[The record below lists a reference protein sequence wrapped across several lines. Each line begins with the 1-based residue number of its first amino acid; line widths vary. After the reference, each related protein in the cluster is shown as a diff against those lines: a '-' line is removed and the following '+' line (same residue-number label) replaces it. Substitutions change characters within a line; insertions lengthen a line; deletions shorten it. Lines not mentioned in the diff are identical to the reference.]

1 MVNAFLKGDPYRGMI
16 HFNRFFL
23 NTLLGMGGLIDV
35 AGMANPKLAREE
47 PNRFGST
54 LGHYDVG
61 YGPYVMLPGYGSF
74 TLRDEGGDFADTLYP
89 MLSYLT
95 FWMSAGKWVVEGSKP
110 APSCWIPMVC
120 CATLPI
126 HIMVREACA
135 PRFHRQRRL
144 AQAGR
149 EPERQ
154 GDSGR
159 AGRHRL
165 AVITGVTPMK
175 TRRQAVFMPAASDG
189 QKRPWG
195 AFSSEIRSGS

>member
-1 MVNAFLKGDPYRGMI
+1 MI

-126 HIMVREACA
+126 LTSWCA
-135 PRFHRQRRL
+135 KLTFQRHDFIANGGSL
-144 AQAGR
+144 K
-149 EPERQ
+149 PEENPNAKAIQ
-154 GDSGR
+154 GELDDIDS
-159 AGRHRL
+159 
-165 AVITGVTPMK
+165 
-175 TRRQAVFMPAASDG
+175 Q
-189 QKRPWG
+189 
-195 AFSSEIRSGS
+195 